1 MMIVD
6 LLIFFAFIMILFS
19 YFQGRVIFCV
29 SPEIAVM
36 QGTTLCAGENR
47 EMSFPTHFAVA
58 LLGSWVAIEISRIAL
73 HSCFARCFDGLSTT
87 HWITSLIN
95 QSQRS
100 CNKKKQSGTSFNNNQ
115 KKNLTIY
122 I

>member
-1 MMIVD
+1 MMNVD

-47 EMSFPTHFAVA
+47 GDAFSHP
-58 LLGSWVAIEISRIAL
+58 LRRR
-73 HSCFARCFDGLSTT
+73 FARLVG
-87 HWITSLIN
+87 
-95 QSQRS
+95 
-100 CNKKKQSGTSFNNNQ
+100 G
-115 KKNLTIY
+115 Y
-122 I
+122 

>member
-1 MMIVD
+1 MYDDCRFID
-6 LLIFFAFIMILFS
+6 FFAFIMILFS

-100 CNKKKQSGTSFNNNQ
+100 CNKKTKWHIFQ
-115 KKNLTIY
+115 
-122 I
+122 